1 MQTTRL
7 RAEAIVLPDSSRWR
21 ETLLTPGLGYQL
33 LGCRDCW
40 VANLDAA
47 HADCDTVR
55 LAKANVA
62 DRLMGEWSWSQRQGQ
77 RNGVSCSSAQSALK
91 QRATRAR
98 RHSRFK
104 RFQRRSAAATRRGE
118 ADRKS
123 VV

>member
-1 MQTTRL
+1 MQTTRP
-7 RAEAIVLPDSSRWR
+7 RAEAFVLPDSSRWR

-62 DRLMGEWSWSQRQGQ
+62 DRLQGKRPWSQRQGQ
-77 RNGVSCSSAQSALK
+77 GNGASS
-91 QRATRAR
+91 TPAR
-98 RHSRFK
+98 G
-104 RFQRRSAAATRRGE
+104 A
-118 ADRKS
+118 
-123 VV
+123 